1 MCFVWSKH
9 IHISQHSGFFAYMWA
24 FSHSHQSYWWAFKS
38 TEAKKGQMSKKLWE
52 STFLWRHWQNPKFS
66 KEFSEYPEDKFRY
79 AEASQDKGW
88 TLLLGVGV
96 SLVTMV
102 KLYKLKHYVLEIPW
116 EWISDESLA
125 FGETGLKYFKVKFG
139 NLCLKTSVI
148 EVSARIDEKKE
159 QSLAPHLSPHRP
171 PAPGLKKKERKK
183 GRYATHMKA
192 RTSQEQPTFA
202 KGIGHVGSRW
212 VLFQFILT

>member
-1 MCFVWSKH
+1 MFCVVKAHTH
-9 IHISQHSGFFAYMWA
+9 IPAQWVLCIHVGIQY
-24 FSHSHQSYWWAFKS
+24 SHQSYWWAFKS

-66 KEFSEYPEDKFRY
+66 KELSEYPEDKFRY

-88 TLLLGVGV
+88 MLLLGAGV

-148 EVSARIDEKKE
+148 EVSARVDEKKE
-159 QSLAPHLSPHRP
+159 QSLAPHLSPTP
-171 PAPGLKKKERKK
+171 PSPRLKEKRKEEREICNTYE
-183 GRYATHMKA
+183 GQNVSRATHI
-192 RTSQEQPTFA
+192 S
-202 KGIGHVGSRW
+202 
-212 VLFQFILT
+212 